1 VRSPR
6 RRAPTTERRL
16 AVWGGGAVVAALLL
30 SAAPAREAAVPPG
43 FEVVAT
49 GVPRPLQLVLDRR
62 TLIVLGPG
70 ALGDSAG
77 EIHRIDLDG
86 PLPVDVSHRPRV
98 RIPFRP
104 PRPATLGS
112 LGLEPVTRDLFV
124 GEENGGRVY
133 RLDGDERLT
142 LYADGLRRL
151 AGGSS
156 LVFDGAGRLLLI
168 DHADP
173 HVSPEQERPP
183 SGLEQ
188 FRDEDYRGPLVFRLT
203 LDPTI
208 PLPRRLD
215 RIPPL
220 FPRAWGGRA
229 GGAMLPR
236 LVAVV
241 PLGDTLAVLSS
252 GGALYRITTDARL
265 VPFATLPRG
274 QYLRI
279 NMVAAPDGGLFVS
292 GGFTVAMLFR
302 VSPEGEVTTLA
313 GPLGDPEG
321 VALSDDGHLY
331 VAESSLHRIVRLR
344 VGSGG

>member
-1 VRSPR
+1 V
-6 RRAPTTERRL
+6 A
-16 AVWGGGAVVAALLL
+16 AALLGSGAL
-30 SAAPAREAAVPPG
+30 AQEGSVPAG
-43 FEVVAT
+43 FELVAT
-49 GVPRPLQLVLDRR
+49 GVPRPLQLAFDRH
-62 TLIVLGPG
+62 TLVVLGPETR
-70 ALGDSAG
+70 GDFAG
-77 EIHRIDLDG
+77 EIHRLDLDG
-86 PLPVDVSHRPRV
+86 ALPIDASHRPRV
-98 RIPFRP
+98 RVPFLDARL
-104 PRPATLGS
+104 ATLGS
-112 LGLEPVTRDLFV
+112 LALEPATRDLFL
-124 GEENGGRVY
+124 GEENGRRVY

-142 LYADGLRRL
+142 LYVDGLRRL
-151 AGGSS
+151 AGGSA
-156 LVFDGAGRLLLI
+156 LAFDGGGRLILV

-173 HVSPEQERPP
+173 HISPEQERPP

-203 LDPTI
+203 LDPT
-208 PLPRRLD
+208 LPVPRHID

-236 LVAVV
+236 LVAVA
-241 PLGDTLAVLSS
+241 PLGDGLAVLSS
-252 GGALYRITTDARL
+252 GGALYRIGADLRL

-302 VSPEGEVTTLA
+302 VSPEGRVTTLA

-321 VALSDDGHLY
+321 LALDADGHLY

-344 VGSGG
+344 VTAGR

>member
-1 VRSPR
+1 M
-6 RRAPTTERRL
+6 
-16 AVWGGGAVVAALLL
+16 
-30 SAAPAREAAVPPG
+30 
-43 FEVVAT
+43 
-49 GVPRPLQLVLDRR
+49 PRPLQLVLDRR
-62 TLIVLGPG
+62 TLIVLSPG

-86 PLPVDVSHRPRV
+86 ALPVDVSHRPRV
-98 RIPFRP
+98 RIPFLAA
-104 PRPATLGS
+104 RPATLGS
-112 LGLEPVTRDLFV
+112 LGLEPMTRDLFV

-133 RLDGDERLT
+133 RLDGEERLT
-142 LYADGLRRL
+142 LYAEGLRRL
-151 AGGSS
+151 AGGSA
-156 LVFDGAGRLLLI
+156 LVFDGAGRLILV

-173 HVSPEQERPP
+173 HVSPEPERSTP
-183 SGLEQ
+183 GLEQ

-203 LDPTI
+203 LDATI
-208 PLPRRLD
+208 PLPRRID

-229 GGAMLPR
+229 GGATLPR
-236 LVAVV
+236 LVAVA
-241 PLGDTLAVLSS
+241 PLGDALAVLSS
-252 GGALYRITTDARL
+252 GGALYRITSDARL
-265 VPFATLPRG
+265 IPFATLPRG

-321 VALSDDGHLY
+321 VALGDDGHLY

-344 VGSGG
+344 IPSAR